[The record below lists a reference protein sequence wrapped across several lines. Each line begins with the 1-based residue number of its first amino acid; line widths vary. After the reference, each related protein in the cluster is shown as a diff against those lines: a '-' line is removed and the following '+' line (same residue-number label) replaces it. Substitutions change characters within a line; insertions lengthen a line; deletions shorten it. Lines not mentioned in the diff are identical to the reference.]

1 MFRKRISTNQERAHL
16 LLSRKDYWKAP
27 NENEKKI
34 LGALLD
40 YHLSSFSTTTTYSKS
55 IIFVKYLVDY
65 LLLLLVIHHS
75 PMRVIETLANK
86 FVCV

>member
-1 MFRKRISTNQERAHL
+1 M

-27 NENEKKI
+27 KENEKKF

-40 YHLSSFSTTTTYSKS
+40 YHLSSFSTTYSKYSKS
-55 IIFVKYLVDY
+55 MIFVKYLVDH

-75 PMRVIETLANK
+75 PMQ
-86 FVCV
+86 

>member
-1 MFRKRISTNQERAHL
+1 M
-16 LLSRKDYWKAP
+16 LLSRKYYWKAP
-27 NENEKKI
+27 KKEKQFK
-34 LGALLD
+34 GDLLD
-40 YHLSSFSTTTTYSKS
+40 YQLFSFSTTTTYSTYSKS
-55 IIFVKYLVDY
+55 KIFVKYLVDY